1 MIDRLSRMER
11 RQFPYPMH
19 LPQTRK
25 IAPLLFL
32 LLRAE
37 MDVRLRDNGGR
48 RSGMDRRQSSYY
60 SIYLPERRSGKDRR
74 SGEDRRKQWLGSQ
87 QAAPL

>member
-1 MIDRLSRMER
+1 MRDRLSGIDR
-11 RQFPYPMH
+11 RHFSYPMH
-19 LPQTRK
+19 LPQTETP
-25 IAPLLFL
+25 APLLVL
-32 LLRAE
+32 LLHAE
-37 MDVRLRDNGGR
+37 MEIRFTDNGGR